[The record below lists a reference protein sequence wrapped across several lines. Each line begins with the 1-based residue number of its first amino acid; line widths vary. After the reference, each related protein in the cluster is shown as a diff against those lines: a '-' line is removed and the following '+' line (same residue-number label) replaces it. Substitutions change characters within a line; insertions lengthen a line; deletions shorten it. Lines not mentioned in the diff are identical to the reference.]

1 MSSIPGKRRDEMNIT
16 IQQLLAKI
24 EDQLTEAKTSSTDA
38 RIRERVYA
46 IKSLCELVLEQEG
59 KASLAYQQ
67 PVQQPSFQ
75 AVQEPITIPK
85 QTIQTNK
92 IKMEEGNGDSLFDF

>member
-1 MSSIPGKRRDEMNIT
+1 MNIS

-24 EDQLTEAKTSSTDA
+24 EDQLAEAKTSNSDA

-59 KASLAYQQ
+59 IQGVTYQQ
-67 PVQQPSFQ
+67 PTFQ
-75 AVQEPITIPK
+75 AVQAPLTIPK
-85 QTIQTNK
+85 QTIQTQTNK